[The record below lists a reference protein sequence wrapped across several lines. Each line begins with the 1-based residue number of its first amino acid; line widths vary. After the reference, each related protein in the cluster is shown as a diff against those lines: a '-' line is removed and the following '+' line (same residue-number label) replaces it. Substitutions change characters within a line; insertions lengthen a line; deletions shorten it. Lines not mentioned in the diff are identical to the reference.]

1 MERTKWRA
9 WARPYGLPTLL
20 LLGSLGVMIV
30 FWDDPDMVWALFVA
44 PALAFLS
51 GLVLRPAHAW
61 VAPAAVAG
69 LIVAAS
75 VAADAL
81 GLIEPEFSGL
91 KFALAITAVV
101 VLAVALPQTV
111 FLWAGRA
118 FSLAIPSLLRRGKGP
133 DASAA

>member
-1 MERTKWRA
+1 MKRTKWQA

-20 LLGSLGVMIV
+20 LLGSLGFMFI
-30 FWDDPDMVWALFVA
+30 FWDDPDMVWGLFVA

-69 LIVAAS
+69 LIFAAS

-91 KFALAITAVV
+91 KFAVAILAVL
-101 VLAVALPQTV
+101 VLAVALPQTA
-111 FLWAGRA
+111 FLWAGRTVSSA
-118 FSLAIPSLLRRGKGP
+118 VPLLLRRGKGP
-133 DASAA
+133 DARAA

>member
-1 MERTKWRA
+1 MERGYWRA
-9 WARPYGLPTLL
+9 WVRPYGLPVLF
-20 LLGSLGVMIV
+20 LLGSLGFMFV

-69 LIVAAS
+69 LVFAAS

-91 KFALAITAVV
+91 KFALAILVV
-101 VLAVALPQTV
+101 LVLAVAAPQAFCT
-111 FLWAGRA
+111 WAGREIA
-118 FSLAIPSLLRRGKGP
+118 SGTLSLLRRHRGP
-133 DASAA
+133 DATAA